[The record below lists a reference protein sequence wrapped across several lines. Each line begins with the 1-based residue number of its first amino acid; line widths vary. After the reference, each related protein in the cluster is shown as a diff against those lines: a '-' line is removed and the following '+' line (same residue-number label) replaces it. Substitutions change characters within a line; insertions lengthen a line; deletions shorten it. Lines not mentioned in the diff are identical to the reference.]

1 MNLIKSNPVEKLPAH
16 YREYIQATNS
26 KSLAECHR
34 ADNLKAIYGYI
45 VESMA
50 LAGLK
55 QSDDGQALKFISEQL
70 YNELMV
76 KFRNMKHGELRLAFR
91 KGVLKEFGEYFG
103 INVQT
108 CYNWVKSYYSSEEL
122 KRAKVE
128 FNRILDEESGVKKS
142 DVPLV
147 GFEVPKESILSLFK
161 EFKEGKPL
169 PSYSRIYYDAILKI
183 KGVKTLINDTELRI
197 RIKDEAKQEYG
208 DSLGKKGIRLK
219 EPEKYALLMNSF
231 DKDSKTFE
239 SLTKKLAL
247 KYYFHECIKE
257 GKNVID

>member
-45 VESMA
+45 VEAMA

-108 CYNWVKSYYSSEEL
+108 CYNWIKLYYQSEEL
-122 KRAKVE
+122 KRAKAE
-128 FNRILDEESGVKKS
+128 FNRLLDEESGIKKS
-142 DVPLV
+142 DVPMI

-161 EFKEGKPL
+161 DFKNGSPL
-169 PSYSRIYYDAILKI
+169 PSYARVYYDAILKI
-183 KGVKTLINDTELRI
+183 KGIKTLIDDPEI
-197 RIKDEAKQEYG
+197 RVKIKDQVMKEYS
-208 DSLGKKGIRLK
+208 DDLGRKGIRLK
-219 EPEKYALLMNSF
+219 EPDKYNLLMNSF

-239 SLTKKLAL
+239 SLSKRLAL
-247 KYYFHECIKE
+247 KYYFEQCIKE
-257 GKNVID
+257 GKDAIE